1 MIWSLDRTNFDRNIA
16 VVIGIDNYQNG
27 IHQLKTAVND
37 ARAIADLLEKEYEYQ
52 EVIRLF
58 PEHGEATLAEINKLL
73 FETLPN
79 EIQPTEGDRLIFY
92 FAGHGVAT
100 NSQDGPEGFIIP
112 QDAELGKNET
122 FLRMSDLI
130 K

>member
-37 ARAIADLLEKEYEYQ
+37 ARAIADILEKEYEYQ

-58 PEHGEATLAEINKLL
+58 PDRGEATLAEINKLL

-79 EIQPTEGDRLIFY
+79 KIKPTEGDRLIFY

-100 NSQDGPEGFIIP
+100 
-112 QDAELGKNET
+112 
-122 FLRMSDLI
+122 
-130 K
+130 